1 MKKNEGGG
9 GEKRKSE
16 REIINKIK
24 WIVNNGD
31 NMFDVN
37 DLNCWDKTG
46 LKHISYLKNSN
57 FPKCVQVPS
66 AKMIAPE
73 KTSVPKIM
81 CIICMYVCM
90 YVFY

>member
-31 NMFDVN
+31 NMFDVH

-46 LKHISYLKNSN
+46 LKHISYPKNSN
-57 FPKCVQVPS
+57 FTKCAQVPV

-73 KTSVPKIM
+73 KT
-81 CIICMYVCM
+81 
-90 YVFY
+90 